1 MSNHADGPDLRKFKC
16 CHCGKAFKFKHH
28 LKEHERIHTGEKP
41 FECKNCGK
49 RFSHSGSYS
58 SHTTSKKCLIGGG
71 RGARNQNLQESK
83 QFSPSKPLPTP
94 SWGSS
99 WAKQAAPAGV
109 SPGGPGLT
117 QSQTKSENFPLS
129 PPLEPLRAFQPTP
142 FPLPLAH
149 SLPHL
154 LLQAQYQQLLNN
166 RQANPLEINPH
177 EYLQRLFQIRQEM
190 DGRLA
195 DIISREQTEPKLGKV
210 EVLQASPIEKQI
222 SGLVQGPNC
231 GPITPIR
238 EEDCVSPPRMTPSQE
253 TIKQETIA
261 DKEIKEKITPD
272 NGFHVADSIKNSF
285 RDPHHFELIKNMIE
299 GVNKTTTKQMFG
311 EAVQTEIVKTD
322 WDADDDQCDE
332 SIASEDGQNNSG
344 VQDDRKVRVR
354 TLISE
359 EQSII
364 LKSHYQ
370 VNPRPKREELDT
382 IARKIGHPFKVVKV
396 WFQNA
401 RARDRREG
409 KNLPHLSFPNNHA
422 HPTFL
427 NNNFQFA
434 NLPRLPLPFMRP
446 GLPEHFNKL
455 NPLFPFSIQNFGRDE
470 SKSPESIKSD
480 NIDDEMEEDDEEA
493 PLDLSNKGSTPGAS
507 PANDKEEQFSRQ
519 SINFSK
525 LGASFSNGCS
535 NTSSD
540 EEDRDTSDQ
549 SLMIPVKCPQ
559 DNCHKMFSKKSS
571 LNRHLSDHKGN

>member
-41 FECKNCGK
+41 FQCKNCGK

-71 RGARNQNLQESK
+71 RKPSNLQDTK
-83 QFSPSKPLPTP
+83 QYSPSKPLPTP
-94 SWGSS
+94 SWSSS
-99 WAKQAAPAGV
+99 WTKQSEPVGAGAAAGL
-109 SPGGPGLT
+109 SHQPP
-117 QSQTKSENFPLS
+117 KSENFPLS
-129 PPLEPLRAFQPTP
+129 PPLEPLRTFPPNP

-149 SLPHL
+149 SLPL
-154 LLQAQYQQLLNN
+154 LLQAQYQHLLN
-166 RQANPLEINPH
+166 RSQANPLEINPH
-177 EYLQRLFQIRQEM
+177 EYLQRLFQIRHEM
-190 DGRLA
+190 GLPD
-195 DIISREQTEPKLGKV
+195 ISRDTNEPKLGKV
-210 EVLQASPIEKQI
+210 EVLQSNSMDSSQNSPVTGPGLERW
-222 SGLVQGPNC
+222 SGGAV
-231 GPITPIR
+231 TPVR
-238 EEDCVSPPRMTPSQE
+238 EEECASPPRM
-253 TIKQETIA
+253 
-261 DKEIKEKITPD
+261 EIKHESKDNKDNIKPE

-299 GVNKTTTKQMFG
+299 GVNKNTTKQMFG
-311 EAVQTEIVKTD
+311 EAVQTDVKNE
-322 WDADDDQCDE
+322 WEADDDQCDE
-332 SIASEDGQNNSG
+332 SIASEDGINSNTG
-344 VQDDRKVRVR
+344 ANDDRKVRVR

-359 EQSII
+359 EQSLI
-364 LKSHYQ
+364 LKTHYQ
-370 VNPRPKREELDT
+370 MNPRPKREELDA

-409 KNLPHLSFPNNHA
+409 KNLPHLPFPTNHA
-422 HPTFL
+422 PFL

-434 NLPRLPLPFMRP
+434 NLPRLTLPFMRP

-455 NPLFPFSIQNFGRDE
+455 NPLFNFSNLHNFGRDE
-470 SKSPESIKSD
+470 SKSPDSIKSD

-525 LGASFSNGCS
+525 LGASFSTGGAS
-535 NTSSD
+535 TSSD
-540 EEDRDTSDQ
+540 DEDV
-549 SLMIPVKCPQ
+549 SLTTPGQCPQ
-559 DNCHKMFSKKSS
+559 ETCTKMFSSKSS
-571 LNRHLSDHKGN
+571 LNRHLLDHKGK